1 MRRSRQQRDRVTIQD
16 VAQRAGVSAMTV
28 SNVVNRTGKVGESTR
43 ARVGAII
50 EEMGYVP
57 SQAARHLVGA
67 APARIGLIYLDIESM
82 FLSLA
87 HGEVSAAA
95 AEKGL
100 QLMVRRAADATPDTA
115 VAVAQSLVR
124 SGADALLLI
133 PPFAELLTGAPAFR
147 ALAVPSAAIATAG
160 TLPDMAT
167 VRIDNHAAGRAVTE
181 LLIARGYRRIAIL
194 TGPAGHS
201 DSVARLE
208 GYKAALAGH
217 DIPFQSALCAEGRF
231 SFETGLIAADT
242 LLDLDPR
249 PDAIMAANDDMAAAA
264 LWAAHRRGLVPPR
277 DLAVTGFDDTL
288 VATRVWP
295 ALTTVRQPIK
305 DMANRAIDLLIEA
318 LGKQPA
324 AGMAAGTA
332 VAMAA
337 GTAPA
342 KAPRDVVLDFTLVER
357 GSVRPV

>member
-43 ARVGAII
+43 ARVRAII

-100 QLMVRRAADATPDTA
+100 QLMVRRASAATPDRAAA
-115 VAVAQSLVR
+115 VALSLVR
-124 SGADALLLI
+124 SGADALLFI
-133 PPFAELLTGAPAFR
+133 PPFAELLTGTPALR
-147 ALAVPSAAIATAG
+147 TLGVPAAAIATAG
-160 TLPDMAT
+160 PLPDMAT
-167 VRIDNHAAGRAVTE
+167 VRIDNHAAGRAVAD
-181 LLIARGYRRIAIL
+181 LLVARGYRRIAII
-194 TGPAGHS
+194 TGPGGHS
-201 DSVARLE
+201 DSVARLD
-208 GYKAALAGH
+208 GYKAALAAHG
-217 DIPFQSALCAEGRF
+217 IPFRPELCAEGLF
-231 SFETGLIAADT
+231 SFETGLVAADT
-242 LLDLDPR
+242 LLDLSQP

-305 DMANRAIDLLIEA
+305 DMAIRAIDLLVEA
-318 LGKQPA
+318 LGRPA
-324 AGMAAGTA
+324 AERA
-332 VAMAA
+332 
-337 GTAPA
+337 APA
-342 KAPRDVVLDFTLVER
+342 TTPRDVVLDFTLVER
-357 GSVRPV
+357 GSVRQA

>member
-1 MRRSRQQRDRVTIQD
+1 MTIQD

-28 SNVVNRTGKVGESTR
+28 SNVVNRTGKVGDATR
-43 ARVGAII
+43 VRVRAII

-57 SQAARHLVGA
+57 SQAARYLVGA
-67 APARIGLIYLDIESM
+67 APARIGLIYLDVESM

-100 QLMVRRAADATPDTA
+100 QLMVRRAGDATFDTA

-133 PPFAELLTGAPAFR
+133 PPFAELLSGVPALR
-147 ALAVPSAAIATAG
+147 ALGVPAAAIATAG
-160 TLPDMAT
+160 PLPDMAT

-181 LLIARGYRRIAIL
+181 LLIARGYRRIAIV
-194 TGPAGHS
+194 TGPGGHS
-201 DSVARLE
+201 DSVARLQ
-208 GYKAALAGH
+208 GYQAALAAHGL
-217 DIPFQSALCAEGRF
+217 PYRPELCVEGLF
-231 SFETGLIAADT
+231 SFETGLLAAGG
-242 LLDLDPR
+242 LLDLAPP

-264 LWAAHRRGLVPPR
+264 LWAAHRRGLTLPR

-295 ALTTVRQPIK
+295 ALTTVRQPIR
-305 DMANRAIDLLIEA
+305 DMAIRAIDLLVEA
-318 LGKQPA
+318 LGGPMAK
-324 AGMAAGTA
+324 GMVDGVT
-332 VAMAA
+332 
-337 GTAPA
+337 P
-342 KAPRDVVLDFTLVER
+342 APRDVVLDFTLVER
-357 GSVRPV
+357 GSVRPA